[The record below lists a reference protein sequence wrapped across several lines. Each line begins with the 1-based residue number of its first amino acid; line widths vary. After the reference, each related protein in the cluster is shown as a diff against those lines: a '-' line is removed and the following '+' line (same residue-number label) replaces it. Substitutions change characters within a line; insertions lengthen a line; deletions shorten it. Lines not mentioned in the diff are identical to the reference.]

1 MEIDHPVLFIEI
13 NNTNY
18 VFVAGVYDENQ
29 KLKVIEKIITP
40 NAGIEKNKLTNII
53 EASDVIKKN
62 ISIIEKKLNFIFKDT
77 TLILD
82 SFDCSCLNISGFKK
96 LNGSQVLK
104 ENISYILNSLKL
116 AVTENEKENTI
127 LHIFN
132 SKSILDGIEVE
143 NLPIGLFG
151 DFYSHELT
159 FFLIRNND
167 LKNVQKVF
175 NRNNLNINKI
185 ILKSYNEGVQLI
197 NQDKNIEN
205 FFTIKISKDIT
216 NINFFKNDS
225 FRYSEHFNF
234 GTNIILR
241 DIEKICSLDKKMI
254 RKFLSNSFLDK
265 DNFNKHEFL
274 EENYFTKGNFRK
286 IKKKLII
293 DIANA
298 RISEITNIIFNKNIN
313 IKSFKEKKINIYLTI
328 KDKEIFENFK
338 NNFKSNLLNNN
349 NFEVFLLKEFGIDA
363 SVVNVANLSTYGWK
377 KEAIPTT
384 KIKRSLITR
393 IFKSLFG

>member
-29 KLKVIEKIITP
+29 KLNVIEKIITP

-132 SKSILDGIEVE
+132 SKSIL
-143 NLPIGLFG
+143 
-151 DFYSHELT
+151 
-159 FFLIRNND
+159 
-167 LKNVQKVF
+167 
-175 NRNNLNINKI
+175 
-185 ILKSYNEGVQLI
+185 
-197 NQDKNIEN
+197 
-205 FFTIKISKDIT
+205 
-216 NINFFKNDS
+216 
-225 FRYSEHFNF
+225 
-234 GTNIILR
+234 
-241 DIEKICSLDKKMI
+241 
-254 RKFLSNSFLDK
+254 
-265 DNFNKHEFL
+265 
-274 EENYFTKGNFRK
+274 
-286 IKKKLII
+286 
-293 DIANA
+293 
-298 RISEITNIIFNKNIN
+298 
-313 IKSFKEKKINIYLTI
+313 
-328 KDKEIFENFK
+328 
-338 NNFKSNLLNNN
+338 
-349 NFEVFLLKEFGIDA
+349 
-363 SVVNVANLSTYGWK
+363 
-377 KEAIPTT
+377 
-384 KIKRSLITR
+384 
-393 IFKSLFG
+393 